1 MAQEGKP
8 TLLTR
13 IQGVGASISKF
24 FREVR
29 AEFRRVQWPGR
40 RELVSL
46 TVAVLAY
53 VALITAFL
61 GIVDL
66 GLSSVIN
73 SLIKIGA

>member
-1 MAQEGKP
+1 MAEEATS

-13 IQGVGASISKF
+13 IKGVGASLGKF

-29 AEFRRVQWPGR
+29 AEFKRVQWPGR

-46 TVAVLAY
+46 TIAVLVY
-53 VALITAFL
+53 VALVTAFL
-61 GIVDL
+61 GLIDL

-73 SLIKIGA
+73 SLIKVAA